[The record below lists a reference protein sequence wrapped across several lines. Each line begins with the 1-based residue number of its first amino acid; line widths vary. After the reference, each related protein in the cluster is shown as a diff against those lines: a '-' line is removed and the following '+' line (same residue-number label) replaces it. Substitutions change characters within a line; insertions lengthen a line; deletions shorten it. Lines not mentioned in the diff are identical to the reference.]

1 MAFCLALNASA
12 SPPAKLPLPMLLG
25 VTLPESVPLL
35 GRSESLPRL
44 TALSLAGVGGG
55 KGFLAIAN
63 GLLTGGAGGV
73 GLARTAGPGDGFR
86 SVPFVIGV
94 AASAGVGRAGATGG
108 GGGGGA
114 RSCSISSTYADG
126 AQPWEPVLVFL
137 QSHHPGKFVSILYKV
152 MECGF
157 LPLPSL
163 CKMSRVSP
171 TDISSS
177 LEFGE
182 LKSYLTLACGL
193 SKTLAG
199 GAAEGGGGG
208 GTRFDDTEDADSL
221 RACELVPL
229 T

>member
-1 MAFCLALNASA
+1 
-12 SPPAKLPLPMLLG
+12 MLLG

-55 KGFLAIAN
+55 KGFLAIVA

-73 GLARTAGPGDGFR
+73 GLARTAGPGDAFR
-86 SVPFVIGV
+86 SVPFVSGV
-94 AASAGVGRAGATGG
+94 AASAGIGRAGVTGGGG

-137 QSHHPGKFVSILYKV
+137 QSHHPGNLSVSFYKAT
-152 MECGF
+152 ECGF

-171 TDISSS
+171 ADISSS

-193 SKTLAG
+193 SGALTG
-199 GAAEGGGGG
+199 GAAGGGGG
-208 GTRFDDTEDADSL
+208 GGARFDDTEDADTL
-221 RACELVPL
+221 RTCELVPL

>member
-25 VTLPESVPLL
+25 VALPESVPLL
-35 GRSESLPRL
+35 GRSESPPRL

-55 KGFLAIAN
+55 KGFLAPAA

-94 AASAGVGRAGATGG
+94 TVSAGVGRAGATGG

-137 QSHHPGKFVSILYKV
+137 QSHHP
-152 MECGF
+152 
-157 LPLPSL
+157 LPSF

-193 SKTLAG
+193 SDTLAG
-199 GAAEGGGGG
+199 GAAGGGGG
-208 GTRFDDTEDADSL
+208 GGARFDDTEDADSL
-221 RACELVPL
+221 RTCELVPL